1 MRSFLNFIIIF
12 SSLYGFSVNL
22 NIHENSV
29 LNDSISSE
37 KILLDIEID
46 TIYYPEFITKEYN
59 FLSEDIILQNTS
71 NLDKLYRI
79 SQSNT
84 PANKDPFKGLS
95 TKGSISRGINLGN
108 NRNAV
113 LNSELDLQIF
123 GKLNDKV
130 EITASIQDANIPL
143 QDDGYSQKLDE
154 FDQIFI
160 ELKSDNWKIRA
171 GDIDLNN
178 TNTYFGK
185 FSKRIQ
191 GLLISAK
198 INDNDNA
205 YLSGAI
211 VKGQFKSSSIT
222 AQDGNQGPYKIQGA
236 AGELYILVVSDSERI
251 YVNGILLQ
259 RGENKD
265 YVINYNAGEII
276 FNTTYPISADMR
288 IKVDYQISE
297 RNYSRFM
304 AYGGSEIKSKKLN
317 FNVMVYNENDL
328 KGQPLQQSLTTENIE
343 TLTLAG
349 DSSNLMQSSSI
360 TPAEYNENRVLY
372 KKVIDNNT
380 EFYEFSNN
388 SSDEL
393 YSIKFSYVG
402 EEMGDYSLLS
412 TSAISNIYEYKPPV
426 NSVKQG
432 NYQPITNLVAP
443 EKIQLAIING
453 DYQISNNTKIKF
465 ELANSNTDKNLFS
478 STDDDDNNGLATK
491 IELENLISSNN
502 DIKIISKVKL
512 KHINKDF
519 RSIENNYDV
528 EFLRNWN
535 LDSTLLGVN
544 NQFNKTQNQ
553 STAEIIITK
562 KNAGIVNYIYQS
574 LEFVNNF
581 KGNKHSAVVKYND
594 TKTEINSTNSLLESQ
609 SQLIKSDFSR
619 SYNNIKFKKENKWT
633 SINIDYEN
641 NSKKNKFT
649 DSLIYN
655 SHKFK
660 SYGLKSGIGD
670 YDKIFVELGVT
681 HKVNDSV
688 LDNRIQ
694 KVNSSNNFS
703 INSQLINN
711 SNTKLSLFGN
721 YRVLKRVNE
730 VNEEKFL
737 NSRINYFTKSS
748 NGIIKLN
755 IVYESNSGNLAQ
767 QEYTFIEVEP
777 GIGNYKWID
786 INENGIQ
793 ELEEFEIAQFEDEGI
808 YIRVMLPNQKF
819 IKTYQ
824 NKFSQSLNIN
834 FKKWRQDNIKFKK
847 ILAYFQNQTQ
857 YLIQKQS
864 TQDDNEFELNP
875 FKISSSNLLGLVMNL
890 RNSLYFNRGKQLY
903 STTYNFIN
911 NRSKNTLSFGYVE
924 NELLSHQISFNH
936 KLKNILFSSS
946 AFFDNRKSKSEN
958 FESKNYSFK
967 EIKYGPKFTYFI
979 EDSNKI
985 DIYYQYSNT
994 KNIIGSLEILT
1005 QNKFG
1010 ISSNFSNKNAVSFNG
1025 ELNYYKNNF
1034 QGNSNSI
1041 ISYIMMEGLQPG
1053 NNLTWSLNIQKK
1065 ITKYVDLNLNYFARK
1080 TENSSIIHNGNVQ
1093 LKANF

>member
-443 EKIQLAIING
+443 EKMQVAIING

-562 KNAGIVNYIYQS
+562 KNAGIVNYSYQS

-581 KGNKHSAVVKYND
+581 KGNKHSAVMKYND

-994 KNIIGSLEILT
+994 KNIIGSLENLT

-1034 QGNSNSI
+1034 LGNPNSI

>member
-1 MRSFLNFIIIF
+1 MRSFFNLIIIF
-12 SSLYGFSVNL
+12 SSVYGFSSNL
-22 NIHENSV
+22 NIFEKSI
-29 LNDSISSE
+29 LKDSISSE
-37 KILLDIEID
+37 KILIDNEID
-46 TIYYPEFITKEYN
+46 SIYYPEFITKEYN
-59 FLSEDIILQNTS
+59 FLSEDVILQSTS

-84 PANKDPFKGLS
+84 TPSSNLFKGLS

-123 GKLNDKV
+123 GKLNNKV

-154 FDQIFI
+154 FDQIFV
-160 ELKSDNWKIRA
+160 ELKSDKWKIRA

-178 TNTYFGK
+178 TDTYFGK

-211 VKGQFKSSSIT
+211 VKGQFKSSSIL

-236 AGELYILVVSDSERI
+236 AGQLYILVVSDSEKV
-251 YVNGILLQ
+251 YVNGIILQ

-276 FNTTYPISADMR
+276 FNTTFPISADMR
-288 IKVDYQISE
+288 IKVDYQISD

-304 AYGGSEIKSKKLN
+304 AYAGSEIKSRKLN

-343 TLTLAG
+343 ALVLAG

-360 TPAEYNENRVLY
+360 IPTEYNENRVLY
-372 KKVIDNNT
+372 KKVTDNNI

-402 EEMGDYSLLS
+402 DKMGDYSLLN
-412 TSAISNIYEYKPPV
+412 TSAISNIYEYTPPV
-426 NSVKQG
+426 SSVKQG
-432 NYQPITNLVAP
+432 NYQPIINLVAP

-453 DYQISNNTKIKF
+453 DYQISNNTKVKF

-478 STDDDDNNGLATK
+478 SIDDNNNNGLATK
-491 IELENLISSNN
+491 IELENFITRSN
-502 DIKIISKVKL
+502 DIKIISKIEL
-512 KHINKDF
+512 KHINKNF
-519 RSIENNYDV
+519 RSIENNYDI
-528 EFLRNWN
+528 EFLRDWN

-553 STAEIIITK
+553 SSAEIIITK
-562 KNAGIVNYIYQS
+562 KDTGLMNYSYQS

-581 KGNKHSAVVKYND
+581 KGNKHSAVVKYD
-594 TKTEINSTNSLLESQ
+594 DSKTEINSTNSLLESQ

-619 SYNNIKFKKENKWT
+619 SYNNIKFKRENKWA

-649 DSLIYN
+649 DSLILN
-655 SHKFK
+655 SHRFK
-660 SYGLKSGIGD
+660 SYGLKAGIGD
-670 YDKIFVELGVT
+670 YDKIFVEIGLN
-681 HKVNDSV
+681 HKINDSV

-703 INSQLINN
+703 INSQLINS

-721 YRVLKRVNE
+721 YRVLNRVNE
-730 VNEEKFL
+730 INKEKFL
-737 NSRINYFTKSS
+737 NSRINYFKKSS

-834 FKKWRQDNIKFKK
+834 FKKWAKDNLKFKK
-847 ILAYFQNQTQ
+847 ILAHFQNQTQ

-864 TQDDNEFELNP
+864 TQDNNEFDLNP

-946 AFFDNRKSKSEN
+946 AFYDNRKSESEN
-958 FESKNYSFK
+958 FESKNYNFN

-985 DIYYQYSNT
+985 DLYYQYSNT
-994 KNIIGSLEILT
+994 KNIIGSLETLT

-1010 ISSNFSNKNAVSFNG
+1010 ISTNFSNKNAVSVNG

-1034 QGNSNSI
+1034 QGNPNSI
-1041 ISYIMMEGLQPG
+1041 IGYIMMEGLQPG

-1065 ITKYVDLNLNYFARK
+1065 ITKFVDLNLNYFARK
-1080 TENSSIIHNGNVQ
+1080 TENSSIIHNGNIQ

>member
-443 EKIQLAIING
+443 EKMQVAIING

-562 KNAGIVNYIYQS
+562 KNAGIVNYSYQS

-994 KNIIGSLEILT
+994 KNIIGSLENLT

-1034 QGNSNSI
+1034 LGNPNSI

>member
-443 EKIQLAIING
+443 EKIQVAIING

-562 KNAGIVNYIYQS
+562 KNAGIVNYSYQS

-581 KGNKHSAVVKYND
+581 KGNKHSAVMKYND

-994 KNIIGSLEILT
+994 KNIIGSLENLT

-1034 QGNSNSI
+1034 LGNPNSI

>member
-1 MRSFLNFIIIF
+1 MRTFLNLIIIF
-12 SSLYGFSVNL
+12 YSLYGFSVDL
-22 NIHENSV
+22 TIQKNSI
-29 LNDSISSE
+29 LNDSISSG
-37 KILLDIEID
+37 KTLVDTEID
-46 TIYYPEFITKEYN
+46 SIYYPEFITKEYN

-84 PANKDPFKGLS
+84 PTNRDPFKGLS

-123 GKLNDKV
+123 GKLNEKV

-160 ELKSDNWKIRA
+160 ELKSDKWKIRA

-178 TNTYFGK
+178 TDTYFGK

-211 VKGQFKSSSIT
+211 VKGQFKSSSIN

-251 YVNGILLQ
+251 YINGMLLQ

-288 IKVDYQISE
+288 IKVDYQISD

-360 TPAEYNENRVLY
+360 IPTEYNENRVLY
-372 KKVIDNNT
+372 KKVIDNNI

-402 EEMGDYSLLS
+402 DKMGDYSLLS
-412 TSAISNIYEYKPPV
+412 TSAISNIYEYKTPV

-443 EKIQLAIING
+443 EKIQVAIING
-453 DYQISNNTKIKF
+453 DYQISNNTKIRF

-478 STDDDDNNGLATK
+478 TTDDDDNNGLATK
-491 IELENLISSNN
+491 IELENFISSSN
-502 DIKIISKVKL
+502 DIKIISKLEL

-519 RSIENNYDV
+519 RSIENNYDI
-528 EFLRNWN
+528 EFLRDWN

-562 KNAGIVNYIYQS
+562 KNTGIVNYSYQS

-581 KGNKHSAVVKYND
+581 KGNKHSAAVKYDN

-609 SQLIKSDFSR
+609 SQLIKSDFYR

-649 DSLIYN
+649 DSLIFN

-670 YDKIFVELGVT
+670 YDKIFVEIGVT
-681 HKVNDSV
+681 HKENDSV

-703 INSQLINN
+703 INSQLINS

-730 VNEEKFL
+730 VNKEKFL

-819 IKTYQ
+819 LKTYQ

-834 FKKWRQDNIKFKK
+834 FKKWAQDNLKFKK
-847 ILAYFQNQTQ
+847 ILAHFQNQTQ

-864 TQDDNEFELNP
+864 KQDDNEFELNP
-875 FKISSSNLLGLVMNL
+875 FRISSSNLLGLVMNL

-946 AFFDNRKSKSEN
+946 AFFDNRKSESEN
-958 FESKNYSFK
+958 FESKNYNFK
-967 EIKYGPKFTYFI
+967 EIKYGPKFTYFMK
-979 EDSNKI
+979 DSNKI
-985 DIYYQYSNT
+985 DLYYQYSNT
-994 KNIIGSLEILT
+994 KNIIGSLEDLT

-1010 ISSNFSNKNAVSFNG
+1010 ISSKFSNKNAVSVSG

-1034 QGNSNSI
+1034 QGNPNTI
-1041 ISYIMMEGLQPG
+1041 IGYIMMEGLQPG
-1053 NNLTWSLNIQKK
+1053 NNLTWSLSIQKK
-1065 ITKYVDLNLNYFARK
+1065 ITKYVDLNLNYSARK
-1080 TENSSIIHNGNVQ
+1080 TENNSIIHNGTVQ